1 MKITE
6 NGLKNWHEIVRE
18 IFQKEKRT
26 QKGNVEEINIRICL
40 KKINKNLKNMKK
52 STLTKEK

>member
-18 IFQKEKRT
+18 IFQNEKRT
-26 QKGNVEEINIRICL
+26 QKGNVEEINI
-40 KKINKNLKNMKK
+40 KIYKNMSEEDK
-52 STLTKEK
+52 

>member
-26 QKGNVEEINIRICL
+26 QKGNVEEINI
-40 KKINKNLKNMKK
+40 KIYKNMSEEDK
-52 STLTKEK
+52 

>member
-26 QKGNVEEINIRICL
+26 QKGNVEEINI
-40 KKINKNLKNMKK
+40 KINKNLKNMKK

>member
-26 QKGNVEEINIRICL
+26 QKGNAEEINI
-40 KKINKNLKNMKK
+40 KIYKNMSEEDK
-52 STLTKEK
+52 

>member
-18 IFQKEKRT
+18 IFQKEERT
-26 QKGNVEEINIRICL
+26 QKGNVEEINI
-40 KKINKNLKNMKK
+40 KIYKNMSEEDK
-52 STLTKEK
+52 